1 MIKSFG
7 VSRLVDAV
15 GRLSGCNCLL
25 AATLK
30 RFPVPQDNFVPVA
43 ISSNGLVGFT
53 TRIGSGGK
61 LEHDPETLSRAPD

>member
-1 MIKSFG
+1 MP
-7 VSRLVDAV
+7 VDDSV
-15 GRLSGCNCLL
+15 GCNCLL

-61 LEHDPETLSRAPD
+61 LEHDPETLFRAPD